1 VGPLGVVDAGEGV
14 EQGLELGEG
23 GGLSGLGAEPIL
35 HGLLEALSACPAWS
49 AS

>member
-1 VGPLGVVDAGEGV
+1 MSGKLHVLIA
-14 EQGLELGEG
+14 G